1 MALTWLQITDK
12 IVDSSGNVSWMDAK
26 LSSLSLVLV
35 VYINLD
41 GCPIGKFVEL
51 SILPSFWLSHRR
63 DHGRV
68 LTFQ

>member
-12 IVDSSGNVSWMDAK
+12 IVESSGNVSWMDAK

-51 SILPSFWLSHRR
+51 SISSLVLVQLPP
-63 DHGRV
+63 
-68 LTFQ
+68 